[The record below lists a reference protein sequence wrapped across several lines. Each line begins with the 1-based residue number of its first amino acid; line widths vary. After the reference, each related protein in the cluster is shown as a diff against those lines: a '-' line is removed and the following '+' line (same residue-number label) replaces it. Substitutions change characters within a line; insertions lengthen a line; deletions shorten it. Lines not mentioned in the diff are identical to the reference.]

1 MAMQEF
7 TASQLGLEQNL
18 TQELR
23 VYTEKWFQ
31 RMSQERQANELQAIV
46 HKAFEELLIHTFT
59 PDTVGNSLPRR
70 IHDFILCNLR
80 HGITLKDLSAFLGY
94 SEKYCSEFF
103 RNQMGEPFSVYLK
116 RVRIEK
122 AKHLLEDETLSLTQ
136 IADVLGFQDQFAFSH
151 FFKKG
156 TGFSPRQFRSKLL
169 EALQQNASHSSVF
182 SDIESV
188 PHILA

>member
-1 MAMQEF
+1 MGLQQC
-7 TASQLGLEQNL
+7 TVSQVGLEQDL

-23 VYTEKWFQ
+23 VYTEKWFR
-31 RMSQERQANELQAIV
+31 RMREERQLNELQAIV

-80 HGITLKDLSAFLGY
+80 HGVTLKDLSTFLGY

-103 RNQMGEPFSVYLK
+103 RNQMGEPFSAYLK

-122 AKHLLEDETLSLTQ
+122 AKRLLKDETLSLTQ
-136 IADVLGFQDQFAFSH
+136 IADVLGFQDQFALSH

-156 TGFSPRQFRSKLL
+156 TGFSPRQFKIKLVQS
-169 EALQQNASHSSVF
+169 A
-182 SDIESV
+182 
-188 PHILA
+188 

>member
-1 MAMQEF
+1 MAIQEF
-7 TASQLGLEQNL
+7 TEAPLGLEQNL
-18 TQELR
+18 TQGLR
-23 VYTEKWFQ
+23 VYTEKWLQ
-31 RMSQERQANELQAIV
+31 RMSQERQTHELQDIV

-59 PDTVGNSLPRR
+59 PDIVANSLPRR
-70 IHDFILCNLR
+70 IHDFILCHLR
-80 HGITLKDLSAFLGY
+80 YGVTLKDLSTFLGY

-136 IADVLGFQDQFAFSH
+136 IADVLGFQDQFALSH

-156 TGFSPRQFRSKLL
+156 TGSSPRQFKNKLL
-169 EALQQNASHSSVF
+169 ASHNNASKHASIHSDV
-182 SDIESV
+182 ESV

>member
-1 MAMQEF
+1 MAIQQF
-7 TASQLGLEQNL
+7 SASQIGLEQNL

-23 VYTEKWFQ
+23 LYTEKWFQ
-31 RMSQERQANELQAIV
+31 RMSQERQTNELQDIV
-46 HKAFEELLIHTFT
+46 HRAFEELLIHTFT
-59 PDTVGNSLPRR
+59 PDIVANSLPRR

-80 HGITLKDLSAFLGY
+80 HGVTLKDLSTFLGY

-122 AKHLLEDETLSLTQ
+122 AKHLLKDETLSLTQ

-156 TGFSPRQFRSKLL
+156 TGSSPRQFKTKLL
-169 EALQQNASHSSVF
+169 EAHHNTSKHASIP
-182 SDIESV
+182 SDVESA
-188 PHILA
+188 PHMLA

>member
-1 MAMQEF
+1 MEIQEF

-23 VYTEKWFQ
+23 AYTEKWFQ
-31 RMSQERQANELQAIV
+31 RMSQERQTNELQAIV

-59 PDTVGNSLPRR
+59 PETIGNSLPRR
-70 IHDFILCNLR
+70 IHDFILCHLR
-80 HGITLKDLSAFLGY
+80 YGITLKDLSAFLGY

-116 RVRIEK
+116 HVRIEK

-156 TGFSPRQFRSKLL
+156 TGFSPRQFKIKLV
-169 EALQQNASHSSVF
+169 HS
-182 SDIESV
+182 D
-188 PHILA
+188 